1 MSLRHMQNSRGY
13 RQLICEETS
22 NRYHIFLF
30 VYSCKKKKQLK
41 KFAKDDDRKMRI
53 VRRGSFKITIY
64 RETLPD
70 KTLFITH
77 AEK

>member
-1 MSLRHMQNSRGY
+1 MCKIHEVIVNSFVKKRLTG
-13 RQLICEETS
+13 I
-22 NRYHIFLF
+22 IFFFCIFML
-30 VYSCKKKKQLK
+30 KKKQLK
-41 KFAKDDDRKMRI
+41 NFAKDDDRQMRI
-53 VRRGSFKITIY
+53 VGRGSFKITIH

>member
-1 MSLRHMQNSRGY
+1 MCKIHEVIVNSFVKKRLTG
-13 RQLICEETS
+13 I
-22 NRYHIFLF
+22 IFFFCIFML
-30 VYSCKKKKQLK
+30 KKNKLK
-41 KFAKDDDRKMRI
+41 KFAKDDDRQMRI
-53 VRRGSFKITIY
+53 VGRGSFKITIH

>member
-1 MSLRHMQNSRGY
+1 MCKILEVIVNSFVKKRLTG
-13 RQLICEETS
+13 I
-22 NRYHIFLF
+22 IFFFLYIH
-30 VYSCKKKKQLK
+30 VKKKKQLK
-41 KFAKDDDRKMRI
+41 KFAKDGDRQMRI
-53 VRRGSFKITIY
+53 VGRGSFKITIH

>member
-1 MSLRHMQNSRGY
+1 MCKIRGY
-13 RQLICEETS
+13 RQLICKETS
-22 NRYHIFLF
+22 NRYHIFLLYIH
-30 VYSCKKKKQLK
+30 VKKKQLK

-53 VRRGSFKITIY
+53 VGRGSFKITIH

>member
-1 MSLRHMQNSRGY
+1 MCKILEVIVNSFVKKRLTG
-13 RQLICEETS
+13 I
-22 NRYHIFLF
+22 IFFFLYIH
-30 VYSCKKKKQLK
+30 VKKKQLK
-41 KFAKDDDRKMRI
+41 KFAKDGDRQMRI
-53 VRRGSFKITIY
+53 VGRGSFKITIH